1 MTKFTYAPDGQQAT
15 LVAVNGRTSD
25 QTTTYTYGTTLA
37 DSWIATSLLLRY
49 VDYPDSTGGSD
60 RVARTYNRLGQRT
73 TITDQRGCVHSLLY
87 DLLGRFTNDCVTTLG
102 TGVDGTVR
110 RLTAAY
116 EVRGL
121 TTKLTSYDN
130 PTVGSGSIVN
140 DVGLTYNS
148 FGQLISDTQS
158 HSGAVVPGT
167 TPLVQYA
174 YANGSS
180 NTIRPTTLTYP
191 NGRAITVGYG
201 TTGGINDS
209 ITRVDG
215 LIDGST
221 TLVNYAYLGLSV
233 PVQTMYTQP
242 SIQYTLLGSSTGTS
256 PAGDIYWGL
265 DQFGRIID
273 SRWFNTGTS
282 ADVDRIKYGYD
293 RASNRIWRQNPVAT
307 AAGAQFDELY
317 TNDGLQRLKD
327 MQRGT
332 LNSTNTGITVPT
344 FEQCWTLD
352 PTGNW
357 LGFHEATLGGWPL
370 DQSRTANTVNEITGI
385 TNTTGGSWAT
395 PTYDAAGNMTTI
407 PRVSV
412 PVGPLNWATL
422 TSTDW
427 SNLTTDQWSSM
438 DVGPSSSGTGNAFT
452 ATYDAWNRLIT
463 IADASTG
470 QTVQQNQYD
479 ARTFRT
485 VILSYTAGVLLET
498 RHSYF
503 SSEWRCIEERVGTAT
518 TAERQF
524 VWGVRYIDDLI
535 LRDRGTERMYTLQD
549 TNWNVTSIAASSGA
563 IQERYAYS
571 AYGTPNFLTST
582 FGVSVVTSFN
592 WETLFCGY
600 RYDGSVHLFQVRFRA
615 YNAWLGCWCKRD
627 PIGYVDGASLYEY
640 ARSIPLNAVDAMGL
654 EVYICFRAFQDQDNK
669 PYFRKNSRITGCP
682 IAHVFLSVVDESG
695 KTTTY
700 SFHPDEFTATPNKRR
715 RGRVWKNDP
724 RDVRCSAG
732 VGGDYECFEISKLK
746 GQERRFLADVEKSIS
761 EVGVGREEGAGI
773 PKTEQTES
781 HKDPAPGCSMDYW
794 VLGQNCAWWSTTT
807 LVDVGQISPRD
818 IGAERFRERKTGN
831 PWNNGYGVYSFAD
844 PQGEGG
850 MNGKPNTPRTFLT
863 QPGCFKSDITG
874 PIK

>member
-1 MTKFTYAPDGQQAT
+1 MSS
-15 LVAVNGRTSD
+15 R
-25 QTTTYTYGTTLA
+25 
-37 DSWIATSLLLRY
+37 
-49 VDYPDSTGGSD
+49 
-60 RVARTYNRLGQRT
+60 
-73 TITDQRGCVHSLLY
+73 
-87 DLLGRFTNDCVTTLG
+87 
-102 TGVDGTVR
+102 
-110 RLTAAY
+110 
-116 EVRGL
+116 
-121 TTKLTSYDN
+121 
-130 PTVGSGSIVN
+130 SIVN

-148 FGQLISDTQS
+148 FGQLISDAQS
-158 HSGAVVPGT
+158 HSGAVAPGT

-191 NGRAITVGYG
+191 NGRAITVSYG

-233 PVQTMYTQP
+233 PVQTTYPQP

-273 SRWFNTGTS
+273 SRWLNTGTS

-524 VWGVRYIDDLI
+524 VWGVRYIDDHV
-535 LRDRGTERMYTLQD
+535 LRDRGTERLYALQD
-549 TNWNVTSIAASSGA
+549 VNWNVTTIADVAGA
-563 IQERYAYS
+563 IQERYAYT
-571 AYGTPNFLTST
+571 AYGTPAFLTSI
-582 FGVSVVTSFN
+582 FGLRSTSGFT
-592 WETLFCGY
+592 WETLYSGY
-600 RYDGSVHLFQVRFRA
+600 RLDRSSEIYSVRHRA
-615 YNAWLGCWCKRD
+615 YHPSLGCWVSRD
-627 PIGYVDGASLYEY
+627 LLGHDTDTNLFQYCAAQPYRRLDPFGQIYLDLITDIYGPLTVVETFTISYYNSPITATAYRAANGMQFLVNDQSGEVVGETLPQLPDRDTPTIRATRPGDVLGPPEDALERLNRLGDQFQIHQSLW
-640 ARSIPLNAVDAMGL
+640 
-654 EVYICFRAFQDQDNK
+654 
-669 PYFRKNSRITGCP
+669 CP
-682 IAHVFLSVVDESG
+682 ILGGTARVNRPRQTNRPRHYPRSQYFTPHRYWQRNSPMQTTPPGDSSGIVFRRTQTSTNGRYDYRIDAYYDQYGRYLGETHW
-695 KTTTY
+695 TTHPSTG
-700 SFHPDEFTATPNKRR
+700 SPHPMPHFHMRNMLFNDNTTPFYVGN
-715 RGRVWKNDP
+715 
-724 RDVRCSAG
+724 SAKPKIMNPEA
-732 VGGDYECFEISKLK
+732 GGYWFP
-746 GQERRFLADVEKSIS
+746 GQF
-761 EVGVGREEGAGI
+761 
-773 PKTEQTES
+773 P
-781 HKDPAPGCSMDYW
+781 H
-794 VLGQNCAWWSTTT
+794 
-807 LVDVGQISPRD
+807 
-818 IGAERFRERKTGN
+818 
-831 PWNNGYGVYSFAD
+831 
-844 PQGEGG
+844 
-850 MNGKPNTPRTFLT
+850 
-863 QPGCFKSDITG
+863 
-874 PIK
+874 

>member
-1 MTKFTYAPDGQQAT
+1 MRA
-15 LVAVNGRTSD
+15 
-25 QTTTYTYGTTLA
+25 
-37 DSWIATSLLLRY
+37 SLLIAAHNEGDALWKTIRACVETIY
-49 VDYPDSTGGSD
+49 DVSYEIVVADDASNDGSIENAVRRFPQI
-60 RVARTYNRLGQRT
+60 RVVSQPERLGASPTKHAAALEAEGDVLVFLDGHTNPEFGAIKRLIQGVEELNGQAILTPAVPYLDT
-73 TITDQRGCVHSLLY
+73 TNWLNSRAQVGHGYSFKLDTLSCNWLSLKELPVREM
-87 DLLGRFTNDCVTTLG
+87 GRRQF
-102 TGVDGTVR
+102 R
-110 RLTAAY
+110 
-116 EVRGL
+116 E
-121 TTKLTSYDN
+121 
-130 PTVGSGSIVN
+130 
-140 DVGLTYNS
+140 
-148 FGQLISDTQS
+148 
-158 HSGAVVPGT
+158 
-167 TPLVQYA
+167 
-174 YANGSS
+174 
-180 NTIRPTTLTYP
+180 
-191 NGRAITVGYG
+191 
-201 TTGGINDS
+201 
-209 ITRVDG
+209 
-215 LIDGST
+215 
-221 TLVNYAYLGLSV
+221 
-233 PVQTMYTQP
+233 
-242 SIQYTLLGSSTGTS
+242 S
-256 PAGDIYWGL
+256 PALIGCAL
-265 DQFGRIID
+265 AV
-273 SRWFNTGTS
+273 TGTS

-307 AAGAQFDELY
+307 AAGAQFDEFY

-332 LNSTNTGITVPT
+332 LNSTNTAITVPT

-407 PRVSV
+407 PRVSA

-732 VGGDYECFEISKLK
+732 VGGDYECCEISKLK

-794 VLGQNCAWWSTTT
+794 VLGQNCAWWSPTT

-874 PIK
+874 PLK

>member
-1 MTKFTYAPDGQQAT
+1 MRA
-15 LVAVNGRTSD
+15 
-25 QTTTYTYGTTLA
+25 
-37 DSWIATSLLLRY
+37 SLLIAAHNEGDALWKTIRACVETIY
-49 VDYPDSTGGSD
+49 DVSYEIVVADDASNDGSIENAVRRFPQI
-60 RVARTYNRLGQRT
+60 RVVSQPERLGASPTKHAAALEAEGDVLVFLDGHTNPEFGAIKRLIQGVEELNGQAILTPAVPYLDT
-73 TITDQRGCVHSLLY
+73 TNWLNSRAQVGHGYSFKLDTLSCNWLSLKELPVREM
-87 DLLGRFTNDCVTTLG
+87 GRRQF
-102 TGVDGTVR
+102 R
-110 RLTAAY
+110 
-116 EVRGL
+116 E
-121 TTKLTSYDN
+121 
-130 PTVGSGSIVN
+130 
-140 DVGLTYNS
+140 
-148 FGQLISDTQS
+148 
-158 HSGAVVPGT
+158 
-167 TPLVQYA
+167 
-174 YANGSS
+174 
-180 NTIRPTTLTYP
+180 
-191 NGRAITVGYG
+191 
-201 TTGGINDS
+201 
-209 ITRVDG
+209 
-215 LIDGST
+215 
-221 TLVNYAYLGLSV
+221 
-233 PVQTMYTQP
+233 
-242 SIQYTLLGSSTGTS
+242 S
-256 PAGDIYWGL
+256 PALIGCAL
-265 DQFGRIID
+265 AV
-273 SRWFNTGTS
+273 TGTS

-307 AAGAQFDELY
+307 AAGAQFDEFY

-332 LNSTNTGITVPT
+332 LNSTNTAITVPT

-407 PRVSV
+407 PRVSA

>member
-1 MTKFTYAPDGQQAT
+1 MRA
-15 LVAVNGRTSD
+15 
-25 QTTTYTYGTTLA
+25 
-37 DSWIATSLLLRY
+37 SLLIAAHNEGDALWKTIRACVETIY
-49 VDYPDSTGGSD
+49 DVSYEIVVADDASNDGSIENAVRRFPQI
-60 RVARTYNRLGQRT
+60 RVVSQPERLGASPTKHAAALEAEGDVLVFLDGHTNPEFGAIKRLIQGVEELNGQAILTPAVPYLDT
-73 TITDQRGCVHSLLY
+73 TNWLNSRAQVGHGYSFKLDTLSCNWLSLKELPVREM
-87 DLLGRFTNDCVTTLG
+87 GRRQF
-102 TGVDGTVR
+102 R
-110 RLTAAY
+110 
-116 EVRGL
+116 E
-121 TTKLTSYDN
+121 
-130 PTVGSGSIVN
+130 
-140 DVGLTYNS
+140 
-148 FGQLISDTQS
+148 
-158 HSGAVVPGT
+158 
-167 TPLVQYA
+167 
-174 YANGSS
+174 
-180 NTIRPTTLTYP
+180 
-191 NGRAITVGYG
+191 
-201 TTGGINDS
+201 
-209 ITRVDG
+209 
-215 LIDGST
+215 
-221 TLVNYAYLGLSV
+221 
-233 PVQTMYTQP
+233 
-242 SIQYTLLGSSTGTS
+242 S
-256 PAGDIYWGL
+256 PALIGCAL
-265 DQFGRIID
+265 AV
-273 SRWFNTGTS
+273 TGTS

-307 AAGAQFDELY
+307 AAGAQFDEFY

-332 LNSTNTGITVPT
+332 LNSTNTAITVPT

-370 DQSRTANTVNEITGI
+370 DQARTANTVNEITGI